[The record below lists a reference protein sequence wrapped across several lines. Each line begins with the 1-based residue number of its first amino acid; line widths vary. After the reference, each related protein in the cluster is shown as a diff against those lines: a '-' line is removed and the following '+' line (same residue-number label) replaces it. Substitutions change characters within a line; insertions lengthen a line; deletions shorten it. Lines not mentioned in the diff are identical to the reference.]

1 MPFRRPTAGG
11 TEGGLVGCD
20 GKRPVDSG
28 GQTLAAGLDIMGHA
42 VQRGQLLSGGQP
54 QVQRYDAG
62 MSEPVRNRGYHR
74 RRLIAP
80 SPFKIIFRIF
90 Y

>member
-42 VQRGQLLSGGQP
+42 VQRGQQLSGGQP
-54 QVQRYDAG
+54 QVQRHDAG
-62 MSEPVRNRGYHR
+62 MSEPVRDRGYHR

-80 SPFKIIFRIF
+80 SPFKIISHFF